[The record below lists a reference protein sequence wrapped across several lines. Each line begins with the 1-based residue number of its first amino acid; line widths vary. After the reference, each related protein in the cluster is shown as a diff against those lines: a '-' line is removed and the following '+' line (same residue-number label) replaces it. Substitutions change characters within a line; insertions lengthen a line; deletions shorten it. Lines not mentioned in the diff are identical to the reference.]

1 MIGAGWQRRSWA
13 LRIVAIWSVLLFTA
27 VVVAVA
33 LSPEV
38 LRFRGDTLG
47 IDISARV
54 GRTAAVWSRWGAFV
68 EWRPR
73 RDRISPSAELWA
85 WNARNSRWL
94 AILVTALPLQFLLLR
109 TGSVESLADQVGVII
124 TIAQWFLVGQVFRV
138 YPME

>member
-47 IDISARV
+47 IDISLAWA
-54 GRTAAVWSRWGAFV
+54 GPLLFGAGGALSLIAA
-68 EWRPR
+68 R